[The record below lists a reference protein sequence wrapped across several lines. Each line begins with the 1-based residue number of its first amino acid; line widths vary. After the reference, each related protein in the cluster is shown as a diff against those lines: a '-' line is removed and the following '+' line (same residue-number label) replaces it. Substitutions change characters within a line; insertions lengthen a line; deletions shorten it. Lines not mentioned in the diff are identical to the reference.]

1 LNQFSAGKINQMINK
16 LYSKMKDTASRK
28 HMVKGSEEYPSFFK
42 IILFV
47 LFGNR

>member
-1 LNQFSAGKINQMINK
+1 MISK
-16 LYSKMKDTASRK
+16 LYSKMKDTGSRK
-28 HMVKGSEEYPSFFK
+28 HMELKGPEEYPSFFK